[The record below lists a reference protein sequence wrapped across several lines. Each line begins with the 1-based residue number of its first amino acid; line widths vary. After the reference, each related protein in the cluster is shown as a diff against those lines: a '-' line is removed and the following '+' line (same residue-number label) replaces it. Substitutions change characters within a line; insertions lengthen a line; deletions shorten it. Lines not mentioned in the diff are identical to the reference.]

1 MPSSCGG
8 ARASRRFRRAF
19 CEATPGLWKCRAGG
33 KCGKPKNR
41 FPTLPT
47 GPWKSRPP
55 REIPTFPQPRR
66 APDEKVENQTQVS
79 HFSTRRTRRRQPD
92 LSLQNQTQERK
103 SAAARPPHPCQ
114 LLCVIKFF
122 HDHSWIG
129 KCYPVG
135 GGKAMK
141 LMTLAAMAVLAAANL
156 SAKDAKAFAH
166 TVQICVDGTTE
177 LWTFSRAQTVAAK
190 MFAE

>member
-8 ARASRRFRRAF
+8 ARASRRFRHAF

-66 APDEKVENQTQVS
+66 ARMKKWKTKPRFPTFPRGARDDDNQICLFKTK
-79 HFSTRRTRRRQPD
+79 
-92 LSLQNQTQERK
+92 TQERK

-129 KCYPVG
+129 KCCGPYNESVFRFE
-135 GGKAMK
+135 
-141 LMTLAAMAVLAAANL
+141 LQAVCQETGA
-156 SAKDAKAFAH
+156 
-166 TVQICVDGTTE
+166 
-177 LWTFSRAQTVAAK
+177 R
-190 MFAE
+190 